1 MQKCG
6 YLGGQAFT
14 RAYVGYGH
22 AIAHTLGGLY
32 KVPHGVANAI
42 ILPFVL
48 EYYGESV
55 HTPLAEL
62 ADIVGITVDGDTEEE
77 KSNKFIQAIKDL
89 NESMKIPQKVEGI
102 DNHDIPIMVK
112 RALEE
117 GNLLYP
123 VPKVLFKNDI
133 HNLFQIIK
141 A

>member
-1 MQKCG
+1 MQKAA
-6 YLGGQAFT
+6 YLGGKPFT
-14 RAYVGYGH
+14 RAYVGYVH

-32 KVPHGVANAI
+32 KVPPGLANAI
-42 ILPFVL
+42 ILPYVWQH
-48 EYYGESV
+48 YGESV

-62 ADIVGITVDGDTEEE
+62 ADSVGITVAGDNGEE
-77 KSNKFIQAIKDL
+77 KSNELIQAIKDL

-117 GNLLYP
+117 GNPLYP